1 MIAAARTVS
10 VEVGDADAMFLQILA
25 GRRRRSNPAGGAD
38 VIRGDGIAKNPE
50 HARAFDVAYLA
61 RLHLEAIEVGR
72 VAYIR

>member
-1 MIAAARTVS
+1 MIAAARAVG

-25 GRRRRSNPAGGAD
+25 GRRRRSDAAGGAD
-38 VIRGDGIAKNPE
+38 VIRRDRIAKNPE
-50 HARAFDVAYLA
+50 HARAFDVADLA